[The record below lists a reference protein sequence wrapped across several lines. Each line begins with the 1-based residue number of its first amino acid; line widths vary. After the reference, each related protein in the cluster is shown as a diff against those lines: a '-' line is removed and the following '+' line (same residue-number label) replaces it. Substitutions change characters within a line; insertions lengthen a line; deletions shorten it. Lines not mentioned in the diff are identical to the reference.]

1 MIIIVKQAKTLLRLF
16 KNPYSCSMNNWLKYG
31 LIGMILAISLNA
43 NSQKQERLIQLSGVV
58 VSSDSLQE
66 MPYAAVYNKTVRRG
80 TIADIYGFFSLVVQP
95 GDTILFKYYGHK
107 PSSYIVPDSLREERY
122 SIIHMMTVDTIQLKE
137 VVVYPWPS
145 KEAFA
150 QAFIEMNPYEDAMLR
165 AQKQLSGKS
174 LASIA
179 SMVSS
184 DASLSFGNVVNQ
196 NNTKLYTMG
205 QSPVNNLLNPFA
217 WATFLQK
224 WRSGELQRQ

>member
-1 MIIIVKQAKTLLRLF
+1 MIF
-16 KNPYSCSMNNWLKYG
+16 
-31 LIGMILAISLNA
+31 AISLNA
-43 NSQKQERLIQLSGVV
+43 NTQKEERLIQLSGVV

-66 MPYAAVYNKTVRRG
+66 MPYAAVYNKTVHRG

-95 GDTILFKYYGHK
+95 GDTIIFRYYAHK
-107 PSSYIVPDSLREERY
+107 PSSYIVPDTLSEDRY
-122 SIIHMMTVDTIQLKE
+122 SIIHMMTIDPIQLRE

-150 QAFIEMNPYEDAMLR
+150 RAFVEMNPYEDAMLR
-165 AQKQLSGKS
+165 AQRQLSGQS
-174 LASIA
+174 LANIA
-179 SMVSS
+179 SMVPN

-196 NNTKLYTMG
+196 NNTRLYTMG

-224 WRSGELQRQ
+224 WRSGELQRK

>member
-1 MIIIVKQAKTLLRLF
+1 MIF
-16 KNPYSCSMNNWLKYG
+16 
-31 LIGMILAISLNA
+31 AISLNA
-43 NSQKQERLIQLSGVV
+43 NSQKEERLIQLSGVV

-66 MPYAAVYNKTVRRG
+66 MPYAAVYNKTVHRG

-95 GDTILFKYYGHK
+95 GDTIIFRYYAHK
-107 PSSYIVPDSLREERY
+107 PSSYIVPDTLSEDRY
-122 SIIHMMTVDTIQLKE
+122 SIIHMMTIDPIQLRE

-150 QAFIEMNPYEDAMLR
+150 RAFVEMNPYEDAMLR
-165 AQKQLSGKS
+165 AQRQLSGQS
-174 LASIA
+174 LANIA
-179 SMVSS
+179 SMVPN

-196 NNTKLYTMG
+196 NNTRLYTMG

-224 WRSGELQRQ
+224 WRSGELQRK

>member
-1 MIIIVKQAKTLLRLF
+1 
-16 KNPYSCSMNNWLKYG
+16 MNNWLKYG
-31 LIGMILAISLNA
+31 LIGMVFAISLNA
-43 NSQKQERLIQLSGVV
+43 NSQKQEKLVQLSGVV

-66 MPYAAVYNKTVRRG
+66 MPYAAVYNKTVHRG

-95 GDTILFKYYGHK
+95 GDTIIFRYYGHK
-107 PSSYIVPDSLREERY
+107 PSSYIVPDTLSEDRY
-122 SIIHMMTVDTIQLKE
+122 SIIHMMTIDPIQLNE

-150 QAFIEMNPYEDAMLR
+150 RAFVEMDPYEDAMLR
-165 AQKQLSGKS
+165 AQRQLSGQS
-174 LASIA
+174 LAQIA
-179 SMVSS
+179 SLVPN

-196 NNTKLYTMG
+196 NNTRLYTMG

-224 WRSGELQRQ
+224 WRSGELRRQ

>member
-1 MIIIVKQAKTLLRLF
+1 
-16 KNPYSCSMNNWLKYG
+16 MNNWLKYG
-31 LIGMILAISLNA
+31 LIGMVLAISLNA
-43 NSQKQERLIQLSGVV
+43 NSQKKELVQLSGVV

-66 MPYAAVYNKTVRRG
+66 MPYAAVYNKTIHRG
-80 TIADIYGFFSLVVQP
+80 SIADIYGFFSIVVHP
-95 GDTILFKYYGHK
+95 GDTILFRYYGHK
-107 PSSYIVPDSLREERY
+107 PSSYIVPDTLMEDRY
-122 SIIHMMTVDTIQLKE
+122 SIIHMMTIDTIQLTE

-145 KEAFA
+145 REAFA
-150 QAFIEMNPYEDAMLR
+150 RAFVEMDPYEDAMLR
-165 AQKQLSGKS
+165 AQKQLSGQS

-179 SMVSS
+179 SMVPS

-196 NNTKLYTMG
+196 NNTRLYTMG